1 MGEGVGVSE
10 GVELCAN
17 PHPQKYLIDHWTT
30 VQDNLNDGNNMKS
43 TKNMR
48 NISLFFLL
56 IDSFYFSIKMIY
68 YIQNRNPRIMIN
80 AYLC

>member
-1 MGEGVGVSE
+1 MKKTHSRRLSLVFMINAGFKWGVGVSE
-10 GVELCAN
+10 GVKLCAN
-17 PHPQKYLIDHWTT
+17 PHPQKYLIDH
-30 VQDNLNDGNNMKS
+30 
-43 TKNMR
+43 
-48 NISLFFLL
+48 IFLL